1 MAVKILIKREVPEKK
16 EKDLNILLREMRT
29 FCTQQPG
36 YISGET
42 LERAD
47 QPGQFLVISTWQSAD
62 DWRKW
67 TLSPDRA
74 EIQSKIDALLGTETQ
89 YEIYTYR

>member
-1 MAVKILIKREVPEKK
+1 MAVKILLKREVPESR
-16 EKDLNILLREMRT
+16 EIELNQLLKEMRT

-42 LERAD
+42 LKRAD
-47 QPGQFLVISTWQSAD
+47 RPGEFLVISTWQTME

-67 TLSPDRA
+67 VASKERKD
-74 EIQSKIDALLGTETQ
+74 IQDKIDELLGVETH
-89 YEIYTYR
+89 YEIYAYH

>member
-1 MAVKILIKREVPEKK
+1 MAVKILIKREVPESR
-16 EKDLNILLREMRT
+16 EMELNKLLKEMRT

-42 LERAD
+42 LKRAD
-47 QPGQFLVISTWQSAD
+47 RPGEFLVISTWQSMD

-67 TLSPDRA
+67 VISKQRKD
-74 EIQSKIDALLGTETQ
+74 IQDKIDELLGMETR
-89 YEIYTYR
+89 YEVYAYH